1 MIREMSTVELREG
14 FSEAINRAAFGKERV
29 ILTRRGRRIAAIVPL
44 EDVKTLEAIEDKKD
58 IEDAKK
64 ALKEAARKGAISA
77 AQLRKELGL

>member
-1 MIREMSTVELREG
+1 MSTVELRGG

-29 ILTRRGRRIAAIVPL
+29 ILTRRGRRVAAIVPL

-64 ALKEAARKGAISA
+64 ALKEAARKGTISA